1 MDEKRKAHLRIEG
14 RVQGVG
20 FRYFVRDIAMRHRI
34 NGWVRN
40 LYDGTVEAVF
50 EGDGKDVSIAVAHCY
65 QGPPG
70 SHVTDV
76 DVTWMEYSGDFTGFG
91 IRF

>member
-1 MDEKRKAHLRIEG
+1 MDEQRKAHLRIEG

-20 FRYFVRDIAMRHRI
+20 FRYFVREIAMRFRV

-40 LYDGTVEAVF
+40 LYDGSVEAVL
-50 EGDGKDVSIAVAHCY
+50 EGNGKDVSTAVAYCY

-70 SHVTDV
+70 AHVTNV
-76 DVTWMEYSGDFTGFG
+76 DVTWIDHTGEFTSFG